1 MHIIASILLAFSAS
15 LDSLIIGIAYGIK
28 KIRIKFS
35 INIIIAFI
43 VTLGTLLSMVLGAI
57 LNKFIPV
64 YICNYIGAILLI
76 VVGLFMTFDFFK
88 EQRNLN
94 KNEINTPKE
103 NKDIIESLHYDDILI
118 NNKTADTDGSGNIEV
133 KEAISLALALSV
145 NNFALGLGA
154 SMSGISIPLT
164 TIFTF
169 IFSILILIL
178 GLKIG
183 NSFLSKIFGKYSGLI
198 SAIII
203 IVMGIFQLL

>member
-1 MHIIASILLAFSAS
+1 MIL
-15 LDSLIIGIAYGIK
+15 
-28 KIRIKFS
+28 
-35 INIIIAFI
+35 
-43 VTLGTLLSMVLGAI
+43 
-57 LNKFIPV
+57 
-64 YICNYIGAILLI
+64 
-76 VVGLFMTFDFFK
+76 DFFK
-88 EQRNLN
+88 E
-94 KNEINTPKE
+94 EINLKKNKINIQKE

-118 NNKTADTDGSGNIEV
+118 NNKTADTDGSGNIEA
-133 KEAISLALALSV
+133 KEAISLALALSI

-183 NSFLSKIFGKYSGLI
+183 NSFLSKIFGKYSSLI

-203 IVMGIFQLL
+203 ISMGIFQLL

>member
-94 KNEINTPKE
+94 KNEINTQKE

-118 NNKTADTDGSGNIEV
+118 NNKTADTDGSGNI
-133 KEAISLALALSV
+133 
-145 NNFALGLGA
+145 
-154 SMSGISIPLT
+154 
-164 TIFTF
+164 
-169 IFSILILIL
+169 
-178 GLKIG
+178 
-183 NSFLSKIFGKYSGLI
+183 
-198 SAIII
+198 
-203 IVMGIFQLL
+203 